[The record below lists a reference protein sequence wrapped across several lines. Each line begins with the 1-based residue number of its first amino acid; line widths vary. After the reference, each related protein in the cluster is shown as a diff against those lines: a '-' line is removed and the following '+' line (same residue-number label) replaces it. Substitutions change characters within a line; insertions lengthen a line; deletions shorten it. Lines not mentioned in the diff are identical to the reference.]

1 MNKHHLMA
9 PGPTPVPHRV
19 LEAMARPLIHHRTR
33 EFEAHFEGAQRS
45 LEWLFQTSG
54 DVITLA
60 ASGTGGM
67 EAAVANLLS
76 PGDSALV
83 IEGGKFG
90 ERWTELCA
98 SVRRRGGRP
107 GGGMGPFGRFEC
119 SGGAP

>member
-33 EFEAHFEGAQRS
+33 EFEAHFEGARRG

-60 ASGTGGM
+60 ASGSGGM
-67 EAAVANLLS
+67 EAAVAKPAF
-76 PGDSALV
+76 PGRFRAHH
-83 IEGGKFG
+83 
-90 ERWTELCA
+90 
-98 SVRRRGGRP
+98 RGG
-107 GGGMGPFGRFEC
+107 
-119 SGGAP
+119 